1 MSDKPHVHILRETS
15 QYVLNAIVPAEELR
29 QVDRYIALFNKNPA
43 RFVLPRVHEAL
54 LPLIAA
60 FYASPEDFMRF
71 VERVRAQLFHT
82 EGATTRY
89 NQVQAFMRELDI
101 RQSQVERR
109 ARRRAVS
116 QKLQQ
121 HFPLLTATE
130 RKDLCRTAEK
140 WWTERRAFII
150 KSMRQAHG
158 GVLPLERR
166 NEILV
171 EFWEDVWDGINGEV
185 VHVPHDGHLA
195 EMDRPFWTRMIEE
208 ITTNY

>member
-1 MSDKPHVHILRETS
+1 MSEKPSIHVLREAS
-15 QYVLNAIVPAEELR
+15 QYVLNAISPAEELR
-29 QVDRYIALFNKNPA
+29 QVDRYITLYNKNPA

-71 VERVRAQLFHT
+71 VERVRAQLFHA

-109 ARRRAVS
+109 ARRRAVN

-121 HFPLLTATE
+121 HFPRLTATE
-130 RKDLCRTAEK
+130 RKELCRTAEK
-140 WWTERRAFII
+140 WWTEHRAFLV
-150 KSMRQAHG
+150 KTARQASG
-158 GVLPLERR
+158 GIIPLVRR
-166 NEILV
+166 DELLA
-171 EFWEDVWDGINGEV
+171 EFWEDVWAGINGEV

-195 EMDRPFWTRMIEE
+195 EMDRPFWARMIEE
-208 ITTNY
+208 INSNY